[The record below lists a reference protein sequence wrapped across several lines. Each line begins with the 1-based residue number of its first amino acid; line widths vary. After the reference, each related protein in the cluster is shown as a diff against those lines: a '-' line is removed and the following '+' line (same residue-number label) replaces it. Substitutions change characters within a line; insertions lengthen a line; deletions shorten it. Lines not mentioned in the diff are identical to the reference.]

1 MRYWIIKVLV
11 CQYILKKME
20 IWSGVTEPWQTT
32 EDRATQLVYNIK
44 FKLSHANSK
53 TDRLGLLTVVTMNL
67 KKALLVDNVY

>member
-11 CQYILKKME
+11 CQYILEKLE

-44 FKLSHANSK
+44 FKLSHANM
-53 TDRLGLLTVVTMNL
+53 GL
-67 KKALLVDNVY
+67 